1 MGAALVPPP
10 ESEHVN
16 ANEERTAIAA
26 LHRVS
31 GDRCNPPREA
41 EFEVITPMKMKARLC
56 ATHFMDYVESRL
68 GTGTVAQLVQVRK
81 AGGK

>member
-1 MGAALVPPP
+1 MQTKNVPQLPP
-10 ESEHVN
+10 CTECQATDV
-16 ANEERTAIAA
+16 
-26 LHRVS
+26 
-31 GDRCNPPREA
+31 NPPREA

-68 GTGTVAQLVQVRK
+68 GTGTVAQLVLVRK